1 MIVTIHRT
9 DAMGNVLRTFTL
21 NRIEFAGKSF
31 VIPRG
36 FESDGASVPRFF
48 WRLVCPPLDHRA
60 VRAGVAHDW
69 IYRTQPVDWSRKEA
83 DKMFLCFLI
92 EDGLPPVR
100 ARLAYWGVRLG
111 GWRAWNENRAVL
123 KTVEAVEKLKTE
135 AAKKK

>member
-1 MIVTIHRT
+1 MIVNIHRT
-9 DAMGNVLRTFTL
+9 DDRGNVLSTVTL
-21 NRIEFAGKSF
+21 NRIDFAGKSF

-69 IYRTQPVDWSRKEA
+69 IYRTQPEDWTRKEA

-92 EDGLPPVR
+92 EDGLPPFR

-111 GWRAWNENRAVL
+111 GWRAWNENRAAKATAEAFAEL
-123 KTVEAVEKLKTE
+123 KEEAQ
-135 AAKKK
+135 KK

>member
-1 MIVTIHRT
+1 MIVNIHKT
-9 DAMGNVLRTFTL
+9 DDRGNVLTTMYP
-21 NRIEFAGKSF
+21 NRIEFGGRAF

-48 WRLVCPPLDHRA
+48 WRLVCPPVDPHA

-69 IYRTQPVDWSRKEA
+69 IYRAQPAGWTRKEA

-92 EDGLPPVR
+92 EDGLSPFR

-111 GWRAWNENRAVL
+111 GWAAWNENRKRL
-123 KTVEAVEKLKTE
+123 EAGR
-135 AAKKK
+135 